1 VTRQKPKISFTAT
14 PEDTVQTGPVP
25 VQARRVQVVRST
37 QDRSTQAGG
46 ETAADYAETAQA
58 GNLHEWS
65 IDAPSSKPL
74 KVPNAPAQAV
84 PRAPGL
90 AATGLM
96 ADGKPGLIERNAR
109 KLSLGGMVASTFVLG
124 VASAVMWL
132 GQDVAPSQQAAISP
146 GYTQQ
151 APREEPT
158 RTEISDMTDVSGAG
172 VSADDLNAAVL
183 AGLQRATTRVDGVQ
197 TPPQILDPDTL
208 EVLRANIVAGRF
220 DIGIYTNDGV
230 ERVRLTAGDAPL
242 GSIADPQVL
251 QDAGAVGR
259 LEVPLWMRTPEGG
272 MDVEMMIFSL
282 VQTSLLED
290 PDPAHRDAAIGM
302 SRKIFAASNAR
313 TQTVDGNRVYTV
325 RNGDSLAYIALQF
338 YGRPDAFDSI
348 LDANRDTLQS
358 PDEIQIGQRLIIPS

>member
-1 VTRQKPKISFTAT
+1 MAATMAPLFGRQCA
-14 PEDTVQTGPVP
+14 DV
-25 VQARRVQVVRST
+25 RRSHLHLLLL
-37 QDRSTQAGG
+37 ALPLLHG
-46 ETAADYAETAQA
+46 EKGVGHSSEEPS
-58 GNLHEWS
+58 GS
-65 IDAPSSKPL
+65 CGCGAPSRS
-74 KVPNAPAQAV
+74 A
-84 PRAPGL
+84 
-90 AATGLM
+90 
-96 ADGKPGLIERNAR
+96 
-109 KLSLGGMVASTFVLG
+109 G
-124 VASAVMWL
+124 VA
-132 GQDVAPSQQAAISP
+132 
-146 GYTQQ
+146 
-151 APREEPT
+151 
-158 RTEISDMTDVSGAG
+158 
-172 VSADDLNAAVL
+172 ADDLNAAVL
-183 AGLQRATTRVDGVQ
+183 AGLQRATTPVDGVQ

-208 EVLRANIVAGRF
+208 EMLRANIVAGRF

-242 GSIADPQVL
+242 GSIVDPQVL

-325 RNGDSLAYIALQF
+325 RHGDSLAYIALQF